1 MQISFFANG
10 ARMSNQSPLL
20 CASLVMSLALPLAIG
35 CQAEVGSDEESGAA
49 VDTGADHPADHAD
62 EGSHPGEGAELAS
75 VSFAGALKGYA
86 DLHIHMFGEA
96 MFGGGW
102 LHGIANHPD
111 FKVAL
116 RRCSGNLE
124 RTDHAA
130 TRFGPLNEF
139 LSGNGVTDGDAGW
152 HFGKR
157 RGWDERGWPFRQEHW
172 EHWPSWDAIAHQQ
185 VWQGH
190 LKEAHDQGLSLAV
203 VSAVDFRPMC
213 EVMEN
218 RKAHLL
224 RSGKCNEYTSIKW
237 QLQEANRF
245 ADANDWVDIALSPA
259 HARQI
264 IGAGKLAIVLSVE
277 ATEPFDNR
285 ADWQNV
291 LDEYIGLGVRT
302 FQMGGHINSSFSG
315 ATVMNKAYNAMQWL
329 ENFFRNGQC
338 FSINGGTR
346 CKYDDLTT
354 IDMVGILETNPRNG
368 FTCRN
373 TAGQVGECNAGA
385 GYTNELGLTAQGVQL
400 ANALIDRHMAIDIAH
415 MSERAV
421 QDLFAVAQRRAN
433 HALYSSH
440 SHFRERLIGSD
451 NNMANQTQEKP
462 LTSMHIN
469 VIKTTGGMVGLRT
482 GPDFAVAYPPSGVAN
497 TCDGSARSFAQSL
510 AWGVDQGLNM
520 AWASDLNG
528 FIQQMV
534 PRTGGEGCRGS
545 SQRDS
550 QQYVWAPPP
559 ASVADGLGAF
569 AYPSTAT
576 REWYQKQGFGHIGLL
591 RPVFEDMRSMGLA
604 QKYLNNLGASTENFV
619 QMWERV
625 Q

>member
-1 MQISFFANG
+1 MITHSHAT
-10 ARMSNQSPLL
+10 R
-20 CASLVMSLALPLAIG
+20 ASLVMSLSVMQMAVACQVAQDRGDDDDLAVEVP
-35 CQAEVGSDEESGAA
+35 AEPPAPPAA
-49 VDTGADHPADHAD
+49 G
-62 EGSHPGEGAELAS
+62 LAS
-75 VSFAGALKGYA
+75 SAAASALKGYA

-102 LHGIANHPD
+102 LHGIANHSD
-111 FKVAL
+111 YRVAL
-116 RRCSGNLE
+116 RRCSGNLD

-139 LSGNGVTDGDAGW
+139 LSANGVTDGDAGW

-157 RGWDERGWPFRQEHW
+157 RGWDERSWPFRQEHW

-190 LKEAHDQGLSLAV
+190 LKEAHLQGLTLAV

-218 RKAHLL
+218 RKSHLHKAGQC
-224 RSGKCNEYTSIKW
+224 SEYTSIKW

-245 ADANDWVDIALSPA
+245 AGANDWVDIALSPA

-264 IGAGKLAIVLSVE
+264 IAAGKLAIVLSVE
-277 ATEPFDNR
+277 STEPFDNR

-291 LDEYIGLGVRT
+291 LDEYIALGVRT
-302 FQMGGHINSSFSG
+302 FQMGGHINSAFSG
-315 ATVMNKAYNAMQWL
+315 ATVMNKAYNAMQWI
-329 ENFFRNGQC
+329 ENYFRNGQC

-354 IDMVGILETNPRNG
+354 IDMTGILETNPRNG

-373 TAGQVGECNAGA
+373 AAGQIGECDAGA
-385 GYTNELGLTAQGVQL
+385 GYTNELGLTAQGVHL
-400 ANALIDRHMAIDIAH
+400 ANALIDRRMAIDIAH

-421 QDLFAVAQRRAN
+421 ADLFAVAQSRGN

-440 SHFRERLIGSD
+440 SHFRDRLIASD
-451 NNMANQTQEKP
+451 NNMANQKQEKP
-462 LTSMHIN
+462 LTALHIN
-469 VIKTTGGMVGLRT
+469 AIKTTGGMVGLRT
-482 GPDFAVAYPPSGVAN
+482 GPDFAAAYPPSGVAN
-497 TCDGSARSFAQSL
+497 TCDGSARSYAQSL
-510 AWGVDQGLNM
+510 AWGVDQGLNL
-520 AWASDLNG
+520 AWASDMNG

-534 PRTGGEGCRGS
+534 PRRGDEGCRGS

-550 QQYVWAPPP
+550 QQYAWVPPP
-559 ASVADGLGAF
+559 ANVSDGLGGF
-569 AYPSTAT
+569 AYPSTEY
-576 REWYQKQGFGHIGLL
+576 RNWYQKQGFGHIGLL
-591 RPVFEDMRSMGLA
+591 RAVFEDMRTMGLA
-604 QKYLNNLGASTENFV
+604 QKYLDNLGASTENFV

>member
-1 MQISFFANG
+1 MRRTGTYAALAMSLSLGALAGTTSSGCEDDSTSGRSGERNG
-10 ARMSNQSPLL
+10 ASS
-20 CASLVMSLALPLAIG
+20 
-35 CQAEVGSDEESGAA
+35 EGSDGAGETHGAA
-49 VDTGADHPADHAD
+49 A
-62 EGSHPGEGAELAS
+62 
-75 VSFAGALKGYA
+75 ALKGYA
-86 DLHIHMFGEA
+86 DLHLHMFGEA

-111 FKVAL
+111 YKVAL
-116 RRCSGNLE
+116 RRCSGNLD

-152 HFGKR
+152 HWGKR
-157 RGWDERGWPFRQEHW
+157 RGWDERSWPFRQEHW

-190 LKEAHDQGLSLAV
+190 LKEAHNQGLTLAV

-218 RKAHLL
+218 RKAIFLKN
-224 RSGKCNEYTSIKW
+224 GKCNEYTSIKW

-245 ADANDWVDIALSPA
+245 ANANDWVDIALSPA

-264 IGAGKLAIVLSVE
+264 IAAGRLALVLSVE
-277 ATEPFDNR
+277 STEPFDNR
-285 ADWQNV
+285 ADWENV
-291 LDEYIGLGVRT
+291 LDEYMSLGVRT
-302 FQMGGHINSSFSG
+302 FQMGGHINTAFAG

-329 ENFFRNGQC
+329 ENYFRNGQC
-338 FSINGGTR
+338 FDINGGTR

-354 IDMVGILETNPRNG
+354 VDMVGILETNPRNG

-373 TAGQVGECNAGA
+373 SAGQVGECNAGA
-385 GYTNELGLTAQGVQL
+385 GYTNEVGLTPEGVRL
-400 ANALIDRHMAIDIAH
+400 ASALMDRHMAIDLAH

-421 QDLFAVAQRRAN
+421 QGLYAVAQGRARR
-433 HALYSSH
+433 ALYSSH
-440 SHFRERLIGSD
+440 SHFREQLIGSD
-451 NNMANQTQEKP
+451 ANMANQTQEKP
-462 LTSMHIN
+462 LTAMHIN
-469 VIKTTGGMVGLRT
+469 VIKATGGMVGLRT
-482 GPDFAVAYPPSGVAN
+482 GPDYARTYTPSGVAN
-497 TCDGSARSFAQSL
+497 TCDGSARSLAQSL
-510 AWGVDQGLNM
+510 AWGVDQGLNL

-528 FIQQMV
+528 FIQQLV
-534 PRTGGEGCRGS
+534 PRTGAEGCRGS

-550 QQYVWAPPP
+550 QAYAWVAPP
-559 ASVADGLGAF
+559 ANVSDGLGAF
-569 AYPSTAT
+569 AYPTQEY

-591 RPVFEDMRSMGLA
+591 RAVFEDLRSMGLA
-604 QKYLNNLGASTENFV
+604 QRYLDNLGSSTENFV
-619 QMWERV
+619 RMWESV

>member
-1 MQISFFANG
+1 MSKQRNAMH
-10 ARMSNQSPLL
+10 ARLMMSVL
-20 CASLVMSLALPLAIG
+20 AVMVVG
-35 CQAEVGSDEESGAA
+35 CQFDVRGGEDGVAIALATEPPAEAA
-49 VDTGADHPADHAD
+49 Q
-62 EGSHPGEGAELAS
+62 PGLARAAW
-75 VSFAGALKGYA
+75 AGALKGYA

-102 LHGIANHPD
+102 LHGIANYGD
-111 FKVAL
+111 YKVAL

-152 HFGKR
+152 HWGKR

-172 EHWPSWDAIAHQQ
+172 EDWPSWDAIAHQQ

-190 LKEAHDQGLSLAV
+190 LKDAHLQGLTLAV

-218 RKAHLL
+218 RKPHLL
-224 RSGKCNEYTSIKW
+224 KAGTCNEYTSIKW
-237 QLQEANRF
+237 QLQEARRF
-245 ADANDWVDIALSPA
+245 ADASDWVDIALSPA
-259 HARQI
+259 HAREI
-264 IGAGKLAIVLSVE
+264 IAAGKLAIVLSIE

-285 ADWQNV
+285 ADWHNV

-302 FQMGGHINSSFSG
+302 FQMGGHINSAFSG
-315 ATVMNKAYNAMQWL
+315 ATVMNRAYNAMQWI
-329 ENFFRNGQC
+329 ENYFRDGQC
-338 FSINGGTR
+338 FHINGGTR
-346 CKYDDLTT
+346 CKYDDLTV

-368 FTCRN
+368 FTCRDA
-373 TAGQVGECNAGA
+373 AGQVGACNAAA
-385 GYTNELGLTAQGVQL
+385 GYTNELGLTDQGVEL
-400 ANALIDRHMAIDIAH
+400 ANALIDRGMAIDIAH

-421 QDLFAVAQRRAN
+421 RDLFAVAQRRGN

-440 SHFRERLIGSD
+440 SHFRDRLIGSD
-451 NNMANQTQEKP
+451 DHMANQTQEKP
-462 LTSMHIN
+462 LTAMHIDA
-469 VIKTTGGMVGLRT
+469 IKATGGMVGLRT
-482 GPDFAVAYPPSGVAN
+482 GPDHAVSYPPSGVAN
-497 TCDGSARSFAQSL
+497 TCDGSARSYAQSL
-510 AWGVDQGLNM
+510 AWGVDQGLDM

-534 PRTGGEGCRGS
+534 PRRGDEGCRGQ

-550 QQYVWAPPP
+550 QHYAWLPP
-559 ASVADGLGAF
+559 AASVSDGLGSF
-569 AYPSTAT
+569 AYPSAAH

-591 RPVFEDMRSMGLA
+591 RAVFEDMRTMGLA
-604 QKYLNNLGASTENFV
+604 QKYLDNLGASTENFV
-619 QMWERV
+619 RMWERA

>member
-1 MQISFFANG
+1 MRSLFPSV
-10 ARMSNQSPLL
+10 R
-20 CASLVMSLALPLAIG
+20 ASLILTLSCLAAACHEPSEEG
-35 CQAEVGSDEESGAA
+35 RSTSVEAEGEAEPGASA
-49 VDTGADHPADHAD
+49 V
-62 EGSHPGEGAELAS
+62 
-75 VSFAGALKGYA
+75 ALRGYA
-86 DLHIHMFGEA
+86 DLHLHMFGEA

-102 LHGIANHPD
+102 LHGVANHSD
-111 FKVAL
+111 YKVAL

-130 TRFGPLNEF
+130 TRFGPLNEL

-190 LKEAHDQGLSLAV
+190 LREAHLQGLTLAV

-218 RKAHLL
+218 RKGHLL
-224 RSGKCNEYTSIKW
+224 KNGKCNEYTSIKW

-245 ADANDWVDIALSPA
+245 ANANDWVDIALSPA
-259 HARQI
+259 HAREI
-264 IGAGKLAIVLSVE
+264 VSAGRLALVLSVE
-277 ATEPFDNR
+277 STEPFDNR

-291 LDEYIGLGVRT
+291 LDEYMALGVRT
-302 FQMGGHINSSFSG
+302 FQMGGHINTQFAG
-315 ATVMNKAYNAMQWL
+315 ATVMNKAYNAMQWI
-329 ENFFRNGQC
+329 ENYFRAGQC

-346 CKYDDLTT
+346 CTYDDLTLV
-354 IDMVGILETNPRNG
+354 DMVGILETNPRNG

-373 TAGQVGECNAGA
+373 AAGQVGDCNAGA
-385 GYTNELGLTAQGVQL
+385 GYTNELGLTPAGVQL
-400 ANALIDRHMAIDIAH
+400 ANALMDRRMAIDLAH

-421 QDLFAVAQRRAN
+421 TDLFSVARSRGD

-440 SHFRERLIGSD
+440 SHFREQLIGSD
-451 NNMANQTQEKP
+451 ANMANQTQEKP
-462 LTSMHIN
+462 LSAMHIN
-469 VIKTTGGMVGLRT
+469 VIKTTGGVVGLRT
-482 GPDFAVAYPPSGVAN
+482 GPDHARTYAPSGVAN

-534 PRTGGEGCRGS
+534 PRTGAEGCRGS
-545 SQRDS
+545 SQRDR
-550 QQYVWAPPP
+550 QAHVWIQPP
-559 ASVADGLGAF
+559 ANVSDGLGAF
-569 AYPSTAT
+569 AYPSSEYRT
-576 REWYQKQGFGHIGLL
+576 WYQRQGLGHIGLL
-591 RPVFEDMRSMGLA
+591 RAVFEDMRSMGLA
-604 QKYLNNLGASTENFV
+604 QRYLDNLGRSTENFV
-619 QMWERV
+619 QMWESV

>member
-1 MQISFFANG
+1 MNFSKLRARAIVGVGVAATVFFAG
-10 ARMSNQSPLL
+10 GCDGLANQSERAVDGVA
-20 CASLVMSLALPLAIG
+20 ASFLALGDDVARDRASEAGLAY
-35 CQAEVGSDEESGAA
+35 ANY
-49 VDTGADHPADHAD
+49 
-62 EGSHPGEGAELAS
+62 PGP
-75 VSFAGALKGYA
+75 LKGYA

-102 LHGIANHPD
+102 LHGHAHHPD
-111 FKVAL
+111 DTWAL
-116 RRCSGNLE
+116 RRCSGNLGS
-124 RTDHAA
+124 TDHAA

-157 RGWDERGWPFRQEHW
+157 RGYDRRHRWFRKEHW

-190 LKEAHDQGLSLAV
+190 LKEAHLQGLTLAV

-218 RKAHLL
+218 RKSHLL
-224 RSGKCNEYTSIKW
+224 KNGKCNEYTSIKW
-237 QLQEANRF
+237 QLQEANNF
-245 ADANDWVDIALSPA
+245 ANAHDWATIALSPA
-259 HARQI
+259 HARSI
-264 IGAGKLAIVLSVE
+264 VKSGRLAIILSVE

-285 ADWQNV
+285 TDWISV
-291 LDEYIGLGVRT
+291 LNEYHALGVRT
-302 FQMGGHINSSFSG
+302 FQMGSHINSRFAG

-329 ENFFRNGQC
+329 ENYFRNGQC

-346 CKYDDLTT
+346 CNYNDLTT
-354 IDMVGILETNPRNG
+354 VDMVGILETNPRNG

-373 TAGQVGECNAGA
+373 ASGQVGTCNAGA
-385 GYTNELGLTAQGVQL
+385 GYTNEVGLTPLGVQL
-400 ANALIDRHMAIDIAH
+400 ANALMDRDMVIDIAH

-421 QDLFAVAQRRAN
+421 QDLFAVAQSRNN

-440 SHFRERLIGSD
+440 SHFRERLKGSD
-451 NNMANQTQEKP
+451 NHMANQEQEKP
-462 LTSMHIN
+462 LTQMHIN

-482 GPDFAVAYPPSGVAN
+482 GPDYAATYTPSGVTN
-497 TCDGSARSFAQSL
+497 NCEGSSRSFAQSL

-520 AWASDLNG
+520 AWATDLNG

-534 PRTGGEGCRGS
+534 PRTGSEGCREASTAGQSYSWSAPS
-545 SQRDS
+545 S
-550 QQYVWAPPP
+550 
-559 ASVADGLGAF
+559 SVSDGLGNYN
-569 AYPSTAT
+569 YPSSWY
-576 REWYQKQGFGHIGLL
+576 REWYTKQGFGHIGLL
-591 RPVFEDMRSMGLA
+591 RPVYEDMRMMGLK
-604 QKYLNNLGASTENFV
+604 QKYLDNLGASTENYV
-619 QMWERV
+619 QMWESV